1 MVLKMNQQRFLTIAG
16 SASLVALAAFG
27 IWKWSKHA
35 PEKKT
40 KRKDRQVDKDSKQS
54 HSSVSTTD
62 PIEEAEM
69 IRNITEAAEKER
81 EQKSTTEKPAAG
93 HSSKVAIKQVEVKV
107 EGEDKVEQVE
117 VEEINVEEAKVEQVK
132 IEQAKV
138 EDAKVEQPL
147 EEEIKETTK
156 EVESSLELMTETIV
170 VVEDK
175 QSVAAVEE
183 EEYVMVGKTAKK
195 GESQSCATSS
205 GDETGVWTPEH
216 EPESKDNTPKNAT
229 TKEYIWKAD
238 SYVAPLTDEQ
248 KSWSAPVPAIT
259 TTATTT
265 TTAKPLSSD
274 AAVFVP
280 RRQVQ
285 PKKSLR
291 RRLTR
296 PELIQQQRQNY
307 TPHAKARCSHWPCC
321 TNKNCKFWHP
331 FRDCREGETC
341 PFGNKCMFIHPSDY
355 LEPVRGSTAVTQ
367 EDEEE
372 QT

>member
-16 SASLVALAAFG
+16 SASLVAIAAFG

-40 KRKDRQVDKDSKQS
+40 TRKDRQVDKDSKQS
-54 HSSVSTTD
+54 HSSVSAKETIKK
-62 PIEEAEM
+62 PESIIKGNEA
-69 IRNITEAAEKER
+69 TEKVLVEKVFAEKAP
-81 EQKSTTEKPAAG
+81 TEKVVELKAPQPTI
-93 HSSKVAIKQVEVKV
+93 IKTE
-107 EGEDKVEQVE
+107 EPTTNKVEQVT
-117 VEEINVEEAKVEQVK
+117 EAEQKV
-132 IEQAKV
+132 
-138 EDAKVEQPL
+138 
-147 EEEIKETTK
+147 ETTK
-156 EVESSLELMTETIV
+156 VESSQELMMETILV
-170 VVEDK
+170 EEDK
-175 QSVAAVEE
+175 QAKIVVEE
-183 EEYVMVGKTAKK
+183 EEYVMVGKAVKK
-195 GESQSCATSS
+195 QESQSCATSS

-238 SYVAPLTDEQ
+238 SYVAPVMDEQ
-248 KSWSAPVPAIT
+248 KNWASSPVT
-259 TTATTT
+259 TS
-265 TTAKPLSSD
+265 P
-274 AAVFVP
+274 
-280 RRQVQ
+280 
-285 PKKSLR
+285 SLR

-355 LEPVRGSTAVTQ
+355 LEPVRGNPTYMVSVTENDLGLVQ
-367 EDEEE
+367 AL
-372 QT
+372 

>member
-54 HSSVSTTD
+54 HSSVSAEEAIKSAERITTAIKATEKEHVQQQ
-62 PIEEAEM
+62 PAAAAELNEPQPSTIQIEE
-69 IRNITEAAEKER
+69 
-81 EQKSTTEKPAAG
+81 
-93 HSSKVAIKQVEVKV
+93 QVIKV
-107 EGEDKVEQVE
+107 EPKVE
-117 VEEINVEEAKVEQVK
+117 
-132 IEQAKV
+132 
-138 EDAKVEQPL
+138 AKVEQPL
-147 EEEIKETTK
+147 EVEEIKVEEIKFEEIK
-156 EVESSLELMTETIV
+156 EVESSQELMMETIAVAVEDKQVVAEDKQV

-175 QSVAAVEE
+175 QEE
-183 EEYVMVGKTAKK
+183 EEYVMVKK
-195 GESQSCATSS
+195 KQESQSCATSS

-216 EPESKDNTPKNAT
+216 EPEMKADNTPKNAT
-229 TKEYIWKAD
+229 STKEYIWKAD
-238 SYVAPLTDEQ
+238 SYVAPPLTAAAADEEQ
-248 KSWSAPVPAIT
+248 KSWSAPVT
-259 TTATTT
+259 T
-265 TTAKPLSSD
+265 KPLSSD

-285 PKKSLR
+285 AKKSLR

-355 LEPVRGSTAVTQ
+355 LEPVRGNTTVTQ
-367 EDEEE
+367 EEEEEE
-372 QT
+372 QI

>member
-1 MVLKMNQQRFLTIAG
+1 MKKISEAVQKLNAVEKECQQK
-16 SASLVALAAFG
+16 SATG
-27 IWKWSKHA
+27 E
-35 PEKKT
+35 P
-40 KRKDRQVDKDSKQS
+40 
-54 HSSVSTTD
+54 
-62 PIEEAEM
+62 
-69 IRNITEAAEKER
+69 AAEL
-81 EQKSTTEKPAAG
+81 SAG
-93 HSSKVAIKQVEVKV
+93 HSSKVAVEKVEINAEEAKAEQVEAEEAKAEEARVEQVKV
-107 EGEDKVEQVE
+107 EET
-117 VEEINVEEAKVEQVK
+117 KVEQVK
-132 IEQAKV
+132 VEQPLAK
-138 EDAKVEQPL
+138 EAKVEQPL
-147 EEEIKETTK
+147 KEAIK
-156 EVESSLELMTETIV
+156 EVESSLELMSETIV
-170 VVEDK
+170 VAEDK
-175 QSVAAVEE
+175 QSSTAVVVEE
-183 EEYVMVGKTAKK
+183 EEYVMVGKAAKK

-248 KSWSAPVPAIT
+248 KSWSAPIP
-259 TTATTT
+259 ATTST
-265 TTAKPLSSD
+265 KPLSSD

-331 FRDCREGETC
+331 FRDCR
-341 PFGNKCMFIHPSDY
+341 
-355 LEPVRGSTAVTQ
+355 
-367 EDEEE
+367 
-372 QT
+372 

>member
-1 MVLKMNQQRFLTIAG
+1 MM
-16 SASLVALAAFG
+16 
-27 IWKWSKHA
+27 
-35 PEKKT
+35 
-40 KRKDRQVDKDSKQS
+40 
-54 HSSVSTTD
+54 
-62 PIEEAEM
+62 
-69 IRNITEAAEKER
+69 
-81 EQKSTTEKPAAG
+81 
-93 HSSKVAIKQVEVKV
+93 
-107 EGEDKVEQVE
+107 
-117 VEEINVEEAKVEQVK
+117 
-132 IEQAKV
+132 
-138 EDAKVEQPL
+138 
-147 EEEIKETTK
+147 
-156 EVESSLELMTETIV
+156 ETILV
-170 VVEDK
+170 EEDK
-175 QSVAAVEE
+175 QAKIVVEE
-183 EEYVMVGKTAKK
+183 EEYVMVGKAVKK
-195 GESQSCATSS
+195 QESQSCATSS

-238 SYVAPLTDEQ
+238 SYVAPVMDEQ
-248 KSWSAPVPAIT
+248 KNWASSPVT
-259 TTATTT
+259 TSPVTTT
-265 TTAKPLSSD
+265 TTTITTPKPLSSD

-355 LEPVRGSTAVTQ
+355 LEPVRGNPTVTQ
-367 EDEEE
+367 EEEE
-372 QT
+372 